1 MAVLPQTGAKH
12 CMSPPKEFH
21 RWPDL
26 RFDSFRCIYILPV
39 LPVLLFRFLTL
50 PSNDAGISFQPK
62 ERDKSE
68 TIGPSARAR
77 LQEHCWIYFYSNCV
91 NLLIM
96 SDVQ

>member
-1 MAVLPQTGAKH
+1 
-12 CMSPPKEFH
+12 
-21 RWPDL
+21 
-26 RFDSFRCIYILPV
+26 
-39 LPVLLFRFLTL
+39 LTL

>member
-1 MAVLPQTGAKH
+1 MHLY
-12 CMSPPKEFH
+12 SPGIACSTF
-21 RWPDL
+21 
-26 RFDSFRCIYILPV
+26 SV
-39 LPVLLFRFLTL
+39 LTL
-50 PSNDAGISFQPK
+50 PPNDAGISFQPK